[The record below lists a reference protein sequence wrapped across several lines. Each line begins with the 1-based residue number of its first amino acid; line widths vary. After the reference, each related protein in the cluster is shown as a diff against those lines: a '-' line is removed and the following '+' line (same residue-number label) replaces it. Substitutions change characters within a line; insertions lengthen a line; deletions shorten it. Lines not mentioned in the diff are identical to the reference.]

1 MIVPLKM
8 SHYLQFDGKLP
19 PSTVRGIASIEGDT
33 VYAICSVSVIDGV
46 SYITFGVKP
55 GVNKRDIIKGWNI
68 FKKTLD
74 ERKTY
79 YAIIDRDLPTAPALL
94 NHFNFAYVVDDLY
107 VYEG

>member
-1 MIVPLKM
+1 MIVPLTM
-8 SHYLQFDGKLP
+8 SRYVEFHGSLP
-19 PSTVRGIASIEGDT
+19 PATIRGVASVEKDI
-33 VYAICSVSVIDGV
+33 VYAVCGETFIAGQYFIV
-46 SYITFGVKP
+46 FGVKP
-55 GVNKRDIIKGWNI
+55 GFSKRDIIKGWNI